1 MRRIGRSL
9 LAVLFIAL
17 VASANAGT
25 RPVQGDLPPPYLG
38 KDAHGDAVNVEN
50 LRGKVVIVTFWATW
64 CGYCMKELPILG
76 NLQQLAGNSQLQVV
90 AVSHQESKDVFR
102 QVRRR
107 LDNLKLGL
115 ILTDDSDNS
124 ISRTY
129 GVNGIPHMVMI
140 GRDGRIAQVYRG
152 YDESLL
158 DDIVKNINRLLAEPT
173 PPPSAAP

>member
-1 MRRIGRSL
+1 M
-9 LAVLFIAL
+9 
-17 VASANAGT
+17 
-25 RPVQGDLPPPYLG
+25 
-38 KDAHGDAVNVEN
+38 
-50 LRGKVVIVTFWATW
+50 
-64 CGYCMKELPILG
+64 G

>member
-1 MRRIGRSL
+1 MHRIGRTL
-9 LAVLFIAL
+9 LAVLFIVLA
-17 VASANAGT
+17 ASANAGT
-25 RPVQGDLPPPYLG
+25 RPGQGDIPPPYLG

-76 NLQQLAGNSQLQVV
+76 NLQQVAGASQLQVV
-90 AVSHQESKDVFR
+90 AISHQESKDVFR

-124 ISRTY
+124 ISKTY

-152 YDESLL
+152 YDESML
-158 DDIVKNINRLLAEPT
+158 DDIVKDINGLLAQP
-173 PPPSAAP
+173 AAPPVAAP